1 MTRET
6 AWIVA
11 SYLVNND
18 LLTNNRIYSIISNLL
33 IITSKA
39 GEIPKGNTNSAQR
52 GRPNY
57 DQPQLAPLQG

>member
-6 AWIVA
+6 NWIVV

-18 LLTNNRIYSIISNLL
+18 LLTDNRIL
-33 IITSKA
+33 ITSKA

-57 DQPQLAPLQG
+57 DQPQLTPLQG